1 MQDLRTASTRRHFL
15 LGAGSVVTTALA
27 GCIEGPG
34 GTDLEEGIG
43 YAAFF
48 PLADWGNHVGG
59 DHFTFENPVAVG
71 ELGHGWD
78 PGFDVVAEAANKE
91 MFLYLDSPEFA
102 WAQQLADTL
111 ASDHEA
117 VTRLDVLSAIPP
129 EELRYQDG
137 HDGRPEPDYDEE
149 FDPETFTVGAFE
161 VLDAHEDAPVLSW
174 HAGHWD
180 GGLPPIPLDGTVTL
194 SIHVEDIDGRIPP
207 LGEGHIF
214 QVTVRQNGTPDEVLD
229 ITATGATVTFEGLD
243 IGQTQVV
250 FELWAGDELV
260 FDTAGEAVPIEVVD
274 SDDRAGDVFYD
285 PHTWIDPVLAVMMI
299 EAIADTLASVDPDH
313 AADFESNAASYI
325 ASVEAV
331 HTELETLVSEA
342 ALHDVVL
349 AGHDSFGYI
358 ANRYGIDFHTPVG
371 ISPDAEVTL
380 DDISTLAATVE
391 EHGIDTVLYDPFEA
405 PDPDAEL
412 PQAVEVLLENTSADN
427 AAPLSTLEGTT
438 PAWNEAGYGW
448 VEQWTEINLPS
459 LRQAM
464 GVGGS

>member
-1 MQDLRTASTRRHFL
+1 M

-34 GTDLEEGIG
+34 GSELEEGVG

-91 MFLYLDSPEFA
+91 VFLYLDSPEFA

-129 EELRYQDG
+129 EELRSKDAP
-137 HDGRPEPDYDEE
+137 DRRPQPDYNEE
-149 FDPETFTVGAFE
+149 FDPETFTVGELKVF
-161 VLDAHEDAPVLSW
+161 DPHEDAPVLSW
-174 HAGHWD
+174 HAGHWE
-180 GGLPPIPLDGTVTL
+180 GGLPPLPVGGSVEFA
-194 SIHVEDIDGRIPP
+194 IHVEDIDGRIPP
-207 LGEGHIF
+207 LGEEHSF
-214 QVTVRQNGTPDEVLD
+214 QVAVRPDETADEVLD
-229 ITATGATVTFEGLD
+229 ITSTRATVTLEGLEV
-243 IGQTQVV
+243 GQTQVV

-260 FDTAGEAVPIEVVD
+260 FDTAGDPVPVEVVD
-274 SDDRAGDVFYD
+274 SDDRGEDVFYD
-285 PHTWIDPVLAVMMI
+285 PHTWIDPTLAVLMI

-313 AADFESNAASYI
+313 AADFEANAASYI

-331 HTELETLVSEA
+331 DTELETLVSEA
-342 ALHDVVL
+342 EVHDVVL

-358 ANRYGIDFHTPVG
+358 ANRYGLEFHTPVG

-380 DDISTLAATVE
+380 DDVSALAATVE
-391 EHGIDTVLYDPFEA
+391 EHGLDTVLYDPFEA

-412 PQAVEVLLENTSADN
+412 PSAVEVLLENTSADN

-459 LRQAM
+459 LRQAL